1 MRRNTLRLSR
11 TTALSLALTLS
22 SSVGGTTVAL
32 AQATKDGG
40 LVGTYAL
47 VAVDNVSP
55 DGSRTQLYGPHPKGI
70 LTFDAQG
77 RYTLQIVRDGEPK
90 FAVDDKSKGTDAEYK
105 TAALDANSHF
115 GQYSVDDV
123 NHTITFNINAASFPN
138 WNGTTQIRNFTLKG
152 DLLTYVIPTP
162 TSGTH
167 VVGEDVWKRLP

>member
-11 TTALSLALTLS
+11 TTALSLALSLS

-32 AQATKDGG
+32 AQVTKDSG

-123 NHTITFNINAASFPN
+123 NHTITFRIDAASFPN